1 MDCVSSSFQ
10 QFSAVTMVIFCI
22 QCAHPTDILEPASR
36 MLIDDSP
43 PRIEVQ
49 ETPDE
54 GRVVSLRGA
63 WTAANLTVP
72 AAWAA
77 LTAQLNGLRGE
88 GGPSSPKA
96 EKSSQTPQRAAG
108 RWSLAGIEK
117 FDYLGAQVLWN
128 QWGHQ
133 WPAALEVE
141 PEQRAML
148 ETVEKFTVKLPP
160 ARKSSWSEPLLV
172 LGNRLLSLLDH
183 VKGLLRLLGQLL
195 LDIGRLVRRP
205 HQGPW
210 RDFSGHLFHFGATAL
225 PITALV
231 GFLIGVVL
239 AYLISQQLR
248 QFGADAFIV
257 DILGISLIRELGPVL
272 AAILIAG
279 RSGSAI
285 TAQIGVMRVTE
296 ELDAMRVMGIARGFR
311 LVMPRALA
319 LALVMPLISVW
330 TTLAALLGG
339 MLAADISM
347 GVTPSFFINA
357 LPAAVKVSNLT
368 LATAKSTVFGL
379 LIALVG
385 CHYGLRVKPNTESLG
400 QGTTASV
407 VTSITVVI
415 LVDALFAVLFKNVG
429 I

>member
-1 MDCVSSSFQ
+1 M
-10 QFSAVTMVIFCI
+10 
-22 QCAHPTDILEPASR
+22 PE
-36 MLIDDSP
+36 SP
-43 PRIEVQ
+43 PRIEQ
-49 ETPDE
+49 QDSAGGPLF
-54 GRVVSLRGA
+54 VVLGA
-63 WTAANLTVP
+63 WTAADLTGQPV
-72 AAWAA
+72 WEA
-77 LTAQLNGLRGE
+77 LTAQLQSLGRSAKTTAAWDL
-88 GGPSSPKA
+88 A
-96 EKSSQTPQRAAG
+96 QLEK
-108 RWSLAGIEK
+108 L
-117 FDYLGAQVLWN
+117 DHLGAQILWN
-128 QWGHQ
+128 HWGRV
-133 WPAALEVE
+133 W
-141 PEQRAML
+141 PEQLQIEPRQRAVL
-148 ETVEKFTVKLPP
+148 ERVAKFSVSPP
-160 ARKSSWSEPLLV
+160 APRPSDWTEPVVV
-172 LGNRLLSLLDH
+172 LGSRLL
-183 VKGLLRLLGQLL
+183 GLLSHVRGLVRLIGQLL
-195 LDIGRLVRRP
+195 LDLIRLVRHP
-205 HQGPW
+205 QQGPW
-210 RDFSGHLFHFGATAL
+210 RDLSGHLYHIGATAL

-257 DILGISLIRELGPVL
+257 NILGISLIRELGPVL

-319 LALVMPLISVW
+319 LAVVMPLISVW
-330 TTLAALLGG
+330 TTISALLGG
-339 MLAADISM
+339 MLAANVAMDI
-347 GVTPSFFINA
+347 TPSFFFNA
-357 LPAAVKVSNLT
+357 LPAAVDVSNLV
-368 LATAKSTVFGL
+368 LATAKSVVFGL

>member
-1 MDCVSSSFQ
+1 MF
-10 QFSAVTMVIFCI
+10 M
-22 QCAHPTDILEPASR
+22 E
-36 MLIDDSP
+36 DST
-43 PRIEVQ
+43 PRIEQQDTPQGRLFVVQ
-49 ETPDE
+49 
-54 GRVVSLRGA
+54 GA
-63 WTAANLTVP
+63 WTAAGLTGEEV
-72 AAWAA
+72 WGA
-77 LTAQLNGLRGE
+77 LTAQLQGLKE
-88 GGPSSPKA
+88 GGSSP
-96 EKSSQTPQRAAG
+96 AG
-108 RWSLAGIEK
+108 WNLEQVGK
-117 FDYLGAQVLWN
+117 LDHLGAQVLWN
-128 QWGHQ
+128 HWGRN
-133 WPAALEVE
+133 WPAQLQAE
-141 PEQRAML
+141 PSQRAVL
-148 ETVEKFTVKLPP
+148 ETVAKFSTDPP
-160 ARKSSWSEPLLV
+160 KRRTSNWTEPFILLGTRV
-172 LGNRLLSLLDH
+172 LRLLDH
-183 VKGLLRLLGQLL
+183 LKGLVRLIGQLL
-195 LDIGRLVRRP
+195 LDVLHLVRRP
-205 HQGPW
+205 QEGPW
-210 RDFSGHLFHFGATAL
+210 RDLSGHLFHIGATAL

-257 DILGISLIRELGPVL
+257 NILGISLIRELGPVL

-319 LALVMPLISVW
+319 LAVVMPLISVW
-330 TTLAALLGG
+330 TTIAALLGG

-347 GVTPSFFINA
+347 DVTPSYFINS
-357 LPAAVKVSNLT
+357 LPAAVDVANLT
-368 LATAKSTVFGL
+368 LATGKSVVFGV

-415 LVDALFAVLFKNVG
+415 LVDALFAVLFKSVG